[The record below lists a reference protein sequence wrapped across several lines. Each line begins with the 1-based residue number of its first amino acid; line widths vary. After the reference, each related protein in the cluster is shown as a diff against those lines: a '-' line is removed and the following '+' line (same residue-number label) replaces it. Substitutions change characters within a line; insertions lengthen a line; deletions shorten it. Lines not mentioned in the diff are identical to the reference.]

1 MPRCDEVLD
10 VCDNIVG
17 RAAGDVEDGVVVG
30 VQVEMALL
38 GERSGDHGGLVAIVD
53 AEEVVAGETGAA
65 AGRTLADVIL
75 ESGGV
80 GP

>member
-17 RAAGDVEDGVVVG
+17 GAASDVEDGVVVG
-30 VQVEMALL
+30 VQVEMGLL
-38 GERSGDHGGLVAIVD
+38 SERGGNHGGLVAATD

-65 AGRTLADVIL
+65 ARHMLADMIL
-75 ESGGV
+75 ERCGV